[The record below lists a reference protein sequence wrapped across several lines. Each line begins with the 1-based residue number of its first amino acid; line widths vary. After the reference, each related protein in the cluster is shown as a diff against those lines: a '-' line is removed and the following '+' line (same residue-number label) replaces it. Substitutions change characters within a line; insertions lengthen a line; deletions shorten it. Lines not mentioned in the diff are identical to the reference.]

1 LPFVLKGRAGYFTPF
16 NREVFIKN
24 LARWL
29 RPYMARYKGRLLWG
43 LLFIILSNLAG
54 VIAPRIVKQSIDYL
68 QGDVKWAELLGY
80 AGWIIGFTLLAG
92 VFRYFMR
99 RTVIVVSR
107 LVENDLRNDLFRK
120 LQHLDRAFYLKNDTG
135 DLMSRLTNDLN
146 AIRSVVGPGLMYTVN
161 LITTFI
167 FVTAMMLQISPLM
180 TLIALLPVPVMAV
193 VVNRFGAVIHQR
205 YLKVQEQFAA
215 LSTRAQ
221 ENLAGMRVIKAYAL
235 EKNERQ
241 RFNALNAVYLDRNMH
256 YARAEAGFRPSM
268 MLIVG
273 ISSALILL
281 FGGRLIIAKVIT
293 LGDFVA
299 FTLYLGQ
306 LIWPSIALGWVMG
319 IFLQGTAAHKRLLHI
334 LNARPRVDD
343 SEARSQ
349 TRVSGGRVT
358 FNTLNFHYP
367 GYERPVLRD
376 ISLEVP
382 AGQIVAVV
390 GRTGAGKST
399 LMHMLT
405 REFNPPP
412 GTVFVDG
419 QDIRHIPLKELRR
432 AIGYVPQE
440 TFLFSDTIRNNIAF
454 GQPDASLEAI
464 EQAAQ
469 TARLADA
476 IRDMPDGYDTML
488 GERGIN
494 LSGGQKQRLAIA
506 RAILKNPR
514 ILLLD
519 DALSAVDTITEEAIL
534 HNLKEVMRHRTCFWV
549 SHRIS
554 AIRDSDWIIVLDE
567 GRIGEQGTHDQLME
581 QGGLYADLYAR
592 QMIQEQLEQL
602 D

>member
-1 LPFVLKGRAGYFTPF
+1 M
-16 NREVFIKN
+16 E
-24 LARWL
+24 
-29 RPYMARYKGRLLWG
+29 RYKGRLLWG

-54 VIAPRIVKQSIDYL
+54 IIAPRIVKQAIDYL
-68 QGDVKWAELLGY
+68 QGVVQLSALLKY
-80 AGWIIGFTLLAG
+80 AGLIIGFTLLAG
-92 VFRYFMR
+92 IFRFFMR

-107 LVENDLRNDLFRK
+107 LIENDLRNDLFRK
-120 LQHLDRAFYLKNDTG
+120 LQELDRVFYLQNETG

-146 AIRSVVGPGLMYTVN
+146 AIRSVAGPGLMYTVN

-180 TLIALLPVPVMAV
+180 TVTALLPVPVMAV
-193 VVNRFGAVIHQR
+193 AVNRFGAVIHRR

-235 EKNERQ
+235 EDSESA
-241 RFNALNAVYLDRNMH
+241 RFNTLNRVYLERNMH

-273 ISSALILL
+273 VSSALILL
-281 FGGRLIIAKVIT
+281 FGGKLIIADVIT

-299 FTLYLGQ
+299 FTLYLSQ

-334 LNARPRVDD
+334 LNARPEVNDAHADNKARV
-343 SEARSQ
+343 EKGHIRLHHLEF
-349 TRVSGGRVT
+349 T
-358 FNTLNFHYP
+358 YP

-376 ISLEVP
+376 ISLEAP
-382 AGQIVAVV
+382 AGRIIAVV

-399 LMHMLT
+399 LIHMLT

-412 GTVFVDG
+412 GTVWVDG
-419 QDIRHIPLKELRR
+419 RDIRTFPLTKPRE

-454 GQPDASLEAI
+454 GRPEATLAEIKEAARCARLDEAI
-464 EQAAQ
+464 A
-469 TARLADA
+469 
-476 IRDMPDGYDTML
+476 DMPDGYDTML

-506 RAILKNPR
+506 RALLKNPK

-519 DALSAVDTITEEAIL
+519 DALSAVDTITEGAIL
-534 HNLKEVMRHRTCFWV
+534 KNLKQIMKNRTCFWV

-554 AIRDSDWIIVLDE
+554 AIRDADRIIVMDN
-567 GRIGEQGTHDQLME
+567 GTISEQGRHEDLIAKD
-581 QGGLYADLYAR
+581 GLYADLYR
-592 QMIQEQLEQL
+592 KQMIQEQLEQL